1 MKISKVQAPVLNE
14 KQLEIHRSEPKQVI
28 NEKQLEE
35 YRATESNTLIQKMLE
50 DSRTGEATQT
60 TERQLDTQK
69 SKFNNKYRNKE
80 AHTGNMNKLEEK
92 RLKNKPVEK
101 EEYKASS
108 STPAKLRWW
117 ENVKSPDGLKLAN
130 NKKVV
135 AQKSQELDFEQP
147 NWGNLQESP
156 EDIIEQ
162 DSLALSN
169 DTEDFDV
176 MDQNVSPEIQIKKE
190 KLLPNPEKPYLSGL
204 YMVLGFN
211 PEDFGG
217 NEEKIKQAAIEK
229 VISEKPELAGLISDD
244 DFFGMQQGVDEGTIK
259 LRLVGEF
266 LVPIIE
272 KQNNPESIA
281 EPIAEPIAPVTEIT
295 QEPELAE
302 PMTDLGVS
310 EPELAPEQNIEVEDD
325 YDIIDNTDNTDN
337 TSDVDVINSI
347 PMEETQYDETNID
360 GTPMAIGEIKIDL
373 EVTNNRKQISQ
384 EAIKLINQN
393 HPELQI
399 EESSLDMSDL
409 DQGIVRYMVGVPDE
423 SITASIDDFDII
435 VKEASKKN

>member
-130 NKKVV
+130 NNKKVL
-135 AQKSQELDFEQP
+135 AKSQELDFEQP

-169 DTEDFDV
+169 DEEDFDV

-229 VISEKPELAGLISDD
+229 VISEKPELAGLISED

-272 KQNNPESIA
+272 KQNNPE
-281 EPIAEPIAPVTEIT
+281 PEPIAPVPEIT

-325 YDIIDNTDNTDN
+325 YDITDN
-337 TSDVDVINSI
+337 TSDVINSI

-373 EVTNNRKQISQ
+373 EVTTPNINNRKQISQ

-393 HPELQI
+393 HPELRI

-423 SITASIDDFDII
+423 SITASIDDFNII